1 MAGVVGR
8 DFLKASCLSNVSAA
22 KQPTFEGGPLGYR
35 GCIPRITPSL
45 KPQILR
51 RTKTHP
57 KPGTWCLW
65 KQTQSSSPQSTRI
78 RDQNIETGRKSV
90 IRALERQGDS
100 PTTQKPI
107 TVRQKSLLYTIAD
120 CALPKNVSIYYTVLY
135 LLYYTRIRYNILYAA
150 ILHYTVLEDCTREVL
165 RFLAQPTVN
174 PPTIRSEDQ

>member
-1 MAGVVGR
+1 MSQSISHVAGVVGR

-135 LLYYTRIRYNILYAA
+135 YTILEYVITYYMLQYCIIPYLK
-150 ILHYTVLEDCTREVL
+150 TVPEK
-165 RFLAQPTVN
+165 
-174 PPTIRSEDQ
+174 S